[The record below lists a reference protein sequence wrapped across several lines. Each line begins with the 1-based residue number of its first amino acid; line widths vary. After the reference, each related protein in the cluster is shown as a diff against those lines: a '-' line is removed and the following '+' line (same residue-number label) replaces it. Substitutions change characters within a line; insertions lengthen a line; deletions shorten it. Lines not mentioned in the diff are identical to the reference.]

1 MRDLNLVTILGNL
14 GADPELKH
22 TQNGTAVVNLRI
34 ATNERWK
41 DKEENLQERV
51 EWHTVVAFGPSAE
64 FADKYLRKGSRV
76 SVQGKLQTRKWTDKE
91 SVERYSTEII
101 ASDLG
106 SQDRKGDSEGSDAP
120 AKTAARPAAKP
131 AARPAVKQTARPA
144 VKSRPPAQE
153 QFEDELSW
161 G

>member
-22 TQNGTAVVNLRI
+22 TQNGNAVVNLRI

-64 FADKYLRKGSRV
+64 FAAEYLRKGSRV

-106 SQDRKGDSEGSDAP
+106 SQDRKGDSGGSDAP
-120 AKTAARPAAKP
+120 VKTTARPATKP
-131 AARPAVKQTARPA
+131 AARPVARAAKPRVSDEA
-144 VKSRPPAQE
+144 SA
-153 QFEDELSW
+153 EDLPW